1 MQVHKRNQHS
11 GSHANLAVNRA
22 HKRRRIFI
30 GPNRAE
36 RREFDNVKG
45 RYEDEQAAKVEA
57 NLQRQR
63 REAEQP
69 VLEVRQGIDGTL
81 LGGA

>member
-1 MQVHKRNQHS
+1 MQMHKAQRHS

-22 HKRRRIFI
+22 HKRAKLYT

-36 RREFDNVKG
+36 RRLDADVKG
-45 RYEDEQAAKVEA
+45 RYEEQQAAKVEA

-63 REAEQP
+63 REAQNLADNDTSMP
-69 VLEVRQGIDGTL
+69 V
-81 LGGA
+81 